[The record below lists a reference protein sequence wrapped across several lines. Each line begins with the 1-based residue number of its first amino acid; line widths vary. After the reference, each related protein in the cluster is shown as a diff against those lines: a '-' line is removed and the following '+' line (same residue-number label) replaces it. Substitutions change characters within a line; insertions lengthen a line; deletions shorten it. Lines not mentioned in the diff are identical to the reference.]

1 MDITTFNFWGKT
13 KYWWV
18 IMLAGIIL
26 IPCGLWL
33 LFQPVIGYAVISLLF
48 GWGLILTGV
57 MQLVVAGNVEKRVH
71 GWGWWLA
78 GGIIDI
84 FIGFVLISNHAHTE
98 VTLPFF
104 FAFIFLF
111 KGISNIVSSF
121 TMTSTYKYWW
131 LYLVNGIFML
141 IISFL
146 FFFSP
151 FSASY
156 TILFLCSFVFIYWG
170 ISLIVFSNDL
180 KPVKKG
186 ETSAS

>member
-33 LFQPVIGYAVISLLF
+33 LFQPIIGYAVISLLF

-57 MQLVVAGNVEKRVH
+57 VQLVVAGNVEKRVH

-84 FIGFVLISNHAHTE
+84 FIGFVLISNLALTE
-98 VTLPFF
+98 MTLPFF

-121 TMTSTYKYWW
+121 TMTSTYNYWW

-180 KPVKKG
+180 KPIKKG
-186 ETSAS
+186 EASAS